1 MKKKLLACAAW
12 VVVALALAYLVIVNS
27 APANGAEEAA
37 RPDDKAAIK
46 ELIRAYREQALRECR
61 EKGIWRQYRCI

>member
-1 MKKKLLACAAW
+1 MKLLAFAAW
-12 VVVALALAYLVIVNS
+12 IVVALAIAYLVTVNS
-27 APANGAEEAA
+27 APANGAEAT

-46 ELIRAYREQALRECR
+46 ELMRAYREQALRECR